1 MVATEYVATVVPA
14 AVTVAASSTAVLTA
28 ATLYPTAAPTKAPT
42 ASPTKAP
49 TESPTATPTSGAVF
63 TVSGLP
69 ASPEWGFT
77 IAGDVQAELAVGTP
91 LCIAMQVFAVEAASH
106 AAGQTTVEV
115 TPHIILSALT
125 AVDALMNTG
134 PCDAGHGGGCLPLG
148 C

>member
-1 MVATEYVATVVPA
+1 MP
-14 AVTVAASSTAVLTA
+14 SSPPSTPFVLTA
-28 ATLYPTAAPTKAPT
+28 I
-42 ASPTKAP
+42 
-49 TESPTATPTSGAVF
+49 
-63 TVSGLP
+63 
-69 ASPEWGFT
+69 FT

-134 PCDAGHGGGCLPLG
+134 PCWEDGSVGGA
-148 C
+148 